1 MLHSGHRK
9 RKDRSRGPIPVKQRS
24 DLLLEFSKL
33 WRMVKLLETGAEPP
47 HYESRAAWAAYL
59 MRLQERRE
67 KELEFKHHE
76 EVD

>member
-1 MLHSGHRK
+1 
-9 RKDRSRGPIPVKQRS
+9 
-24 DLLLEFSKL
+24 
-33 WRMVKLLETGAEPP
+33 MVKLLETGAEPP